1 MPHCN
6 VFSSCQTDKK
16 PNKAIRL
23 WLHLGTLVNVVLP
36 PLKRNH
42 YNVHLE
48 MVIKKQLDPHK
59 LT

>member
-1 MPHCN
+1 MPNYN
-6 VFSSCQTDKK
+6 VVSSWQTGKK

-23 WLHLGTLVNVVLP
+23 WLHLGTLVNVVLSP
-36 PLKRNH
+36 TKKNH
-42 YNVHLE
+42 FNVHLE